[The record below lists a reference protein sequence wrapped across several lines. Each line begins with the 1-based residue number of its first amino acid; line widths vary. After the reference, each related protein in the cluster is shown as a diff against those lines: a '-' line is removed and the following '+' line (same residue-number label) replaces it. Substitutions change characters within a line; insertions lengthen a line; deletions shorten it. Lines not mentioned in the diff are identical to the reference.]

1 MAKRYTTID
10 KVDGQGR
17 HFVCRVGLQ
26 VGALG
31 AIEILYDSLFLLETV
46 GPETPPSNLC
56 FHIDSTL
63 PWSPNGG
70 KSAASM
76 GLPQGA
82 ASHKPGEGPCQ
93 REAGE
98 NSISPQQ
105 FHLKSNLLMTYVN
118 CIG

>member
-1 MAKRYTTID
+1 MS
-10 KVDGQGR
+10 
-17 HFVCRVGLQ
+17 CELQ

-31 AIEILYDSLFLLETV
+31 VIEVLYDFLFLLETV

-82 ASHKPGEGPCQ
+82 ASHKPGPGRCQ
-93 REAGE
+93 PGAGE
-98 NSISPQQ
+98 SSISPPK
-105 FHLKSNLLMTYVN
+105 FHLKSYLLMTYVKR
-118 CIG
+118 IG